1 MGNLYDKVS
10 TIRTVSPALSRGRRH
25 KILLRVNA
33 TPLLVHSWDPQRPR
47 GSEDA
52 TDAEDSPCAADLPWR
67 LSAATL
73 EPRPR
78 VRNGR
83 RRRVLVVC
91 AMAVSL
97 ADDGP
102 QRPSDDGATRRAGVH
117 RPGTLGAQVQVR
129 AGLEHHRHPLGFA
142 LPAHQTLLL
151 QKDVLAEL
159 FHF

>member
-1 MGNLYDKVS
+1 
-10 TIRTVSPALSRGRRH
+10 
-25 KILLRVNA
+25 
-33 TPLLVHSWDPQRPR
+33 
-47 GSEDA
+47 
-52 TDAEDSPCAADLPWR
+52 
-67 LSAATL
+67 
-73 EPRPR
+73 
-78 VRNGR
+78 
-83 RRRVLVVC
+83 
-91 AMAVSL
+91 MAVSL

-159 FHF
+159 FHCGRKGTLRIRNQAKGSKRGLGICNLKYEKRGLGICRLVMYEKRGLGICSLAMHEKRGFRNL